1 MERQIFVREDLESG
15 NGGEY
20 YNQKHMGGG
29 AGAAA
34 AVLES
39 HLEAASI
46 TDNVTTLKL
55 ITHMNIILKF

>member
-34 AVLES
+34 AVLKS

-46 TDNVTTLKL
+46 DNVTNLKL
-55 ITHMNIILKF
+55 ITHMNIILLF